1 MYSGLSME
9 ASFLRRHPLLKD
21 TISISSFIACVII
34 GTVFIN
40 TFVFRSFSVVGPS
53 MEKTLYTGDRLI
65 VNRVVVT
72 WSRLKNEKYIPER
85 GQVIVFKNPKYSIGM
100 GDEYIV
106 KRVIAFAG
114 ERVVL
119 KDGKYTIYNEDN
131 PKGFN
136 PDDKNNGEPGSPT
149 SGSVDTIVPSGEI
162 FVSGDHRQESYSYDS
177 RNGLGT
183 IPLYDVVGP
192 VSLRLYPFQN
202 IRTFK

>member
-1 MYSGLSME
+1 ME
-9 ASFLRRHPLLKD
+9 ANFLRRHPLLKD
-21 TISISSFIACVII
+21 TLSISSFIACVII

-40 TFVFRSFSVVGPS
+40 TFIFRSFSVVGPS
-53 MEKTLYTGDRLI
+53 MEKTLYTGERLI

-72 WSRLKNEKYIPER
+72 LSKIKNQKYIPNR
-85 GQVIVFKNPKYSIGM
+85 GQIIVFKNPKYSIGM

-119 KDGKYTIYNEDN
+119 KDGKYTVFNAKHPD
-131 PKGFN
+131 GFN
-136 PDDKNNGEPGSPT
+136 PDDSNHGEPGYPT
-149 SGSVDTIVPSGEI
+149 SGSVDMTVPTGEI

-192 VSLRLYPFQN
+192 VSIRLFPFQK
-202 IRTFK
+202 IRTFN